1 MDQTGLVKFDNGPI
15 TALEVYSNGVLTAGR
30 KTNNKIFVLYDMSTS
45 DTPGSATNFYGMGI
59 NTDTFR
65 FQAPTTSTAF
75 KFFAGTTQGFTITS
89 TGGTPVSDIRL
100 KREIEDYDNALDQV
114 CKIKA
119 KKFKLLDREEKQ
131 LGFIAQD
138 VYDVQPELVYIDEST
153 DDRMMSLRYDRFSAL
168 HNEAIKE
175 LLGKINQ
182 LEDRI
187 KLLENKI

>member
-1 MDQTGLVKFDNGPI
+1 M
-15 TALEVYSNGVLTAGR
+15 LTAGR
-30 KTNNKIFVLYDMSTS
+30 KANNKVFVLYDTTGASS
-45 DTPGSATNFYGMGI
+45 DAPLNATNFYGMGI

-65 FQAPTTSTAF
+65 FQVPTTSNTY
-75 KFFAGTTQGFTITS
+75 KFYTGANLGFTIS
-89 TGGTPVSDIRL
+89 NTGGTPVSDRRL
-100 KREIEDYDNALDQV
+100 KREIEDYDNALEQV

-119 KKFKLLDREEKQ
+119 KKFKLLDCEEPQ
-131 LGFIAQD
+131 IGFIAQE
-138 VYDVQPELVYIDEST
+138 VYEVQPELVYIDESS
-153 DDRMMSLRYDRFSAL
+153 DDKMMSLRYDRFSAL

>member
-1 MDQTGLVKFDNGPI
+1 
-15 TALEVYSNGVLTAGR
+15 
-30 KTNNKIFVLYDMSTS
+30 MSTS
-45 DTPGSATNFYGMGI
+45 DAPGSATNFYGMGI

-65 FQAPTTSTAF
+65 FQVPTTSTAF

-119 KKFKLLDREEKQ
+119 KKFKLLDIEEPQ
-131 LGFIAQD
+131 IGFIAQE
-138 VYDVQPELVYIDEST
+138 VYAVQPELVYIDESS
-153 DDRMMSLRYDRFSAL
+153 DDKLMSLRYDRFSVL

-175 LLGKINQ
+175 LLGKINT
-182 LEDRI
+182 LETRLANI
-187 KLLENKI
+187 EKLFCDSMNI